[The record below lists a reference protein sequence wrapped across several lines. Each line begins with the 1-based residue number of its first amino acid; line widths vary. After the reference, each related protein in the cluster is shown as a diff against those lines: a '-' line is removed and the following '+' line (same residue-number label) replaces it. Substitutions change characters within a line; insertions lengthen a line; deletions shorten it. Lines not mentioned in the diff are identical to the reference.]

1 VRFRSKYRKMLKKK
15 EDLKGKSIGRASLCI
30 NCGVCIEKC
39 PQQIQIP
46 TELAKVV
53 QVIEKRKK
61 IHKAFPK

>member
-1 VRFRSKYRKMLKKK
+1 MPKKK
-15 EDLKGKSIGRASLCI
+15 EDLKGKVSGRASMCI
-30 NCGVCIEKC
+30 NCGVCIDKC

-61 IHKAFPK
+61 IPKIFPK